1 MAILPNAVRAKRE
14 ARLPSPCRR
23 HVERIVNPTAK
34 KHPTV
39 LKYLLAVQIATCL
52 IGIAW
57 LAVLW
62 FQTYRH
68 RTSQGEQTGG

>member
-1 MAILPNAVRAKRE
+1 MAILPNSVRAKRVV
-14 ARLPSPCRR
+14 RPPSPCRR
-23 HVERIVNPTAK
+23 HVERIVNPPAK
-34 KHPTV
+34 KYPTV
-39 LKYLLAVQIATCL
+39 LKYLLAVQIVTGL

-68 RTSQGEQTGG
+68 QTSQGEQTGG